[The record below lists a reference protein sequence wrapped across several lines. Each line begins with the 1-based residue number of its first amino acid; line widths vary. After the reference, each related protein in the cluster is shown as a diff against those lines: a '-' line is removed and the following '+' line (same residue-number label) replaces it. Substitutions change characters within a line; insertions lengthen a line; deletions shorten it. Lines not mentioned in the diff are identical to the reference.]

1 MLLPPLAVARRLA
14 RRLFP
19 SSRGVLV
26 GVRVYLLYADES
38 GFDDSDHFVVAG
50 LAVHEQDAYPAVR
63 AVESLFAGLP
73 ARLGDAEIHT
83 RNLRAGSGVWHSL
96 DQDRRGQFIHDL
108 TRLLLSDLPGSG
120 RPPALFAVVLHRDS
134 FPHYNPYE
142 RAYEEFFARC
152 NGMLGRLASR
162 GDRHRCVV
170 IADHSRL
177 ESAIQSA
184 MLGWR
189 ERGASTGAAI
199 GPLSAYAEVPL
210 FVDSKASRLV
220 QLADFVA
227 HWVYRAYEAGD
238 DSVLARLADG
248 FDQADG
254 VLHGLVHLVR
264 DHRACDC
271 LACGSRRPAGA

>member
-1 MLLPPLAVARRLA
+1 M
-14 RRLFP
+14 
-19 SSRGVLV
+19 
-26 GVRVYLLYADES
+26 YLLYTDES
-38 GFDDSDHFVVAG
+38 GFDDSEHFVVAG

-63 AVESLFAGLP
+63 AVDSLFQELP
-73 ARLGDAEIHT
+73 VWLRDAELHT
-83 RNLRAGSGVWHSL
+83 RNLRAGSGRWRTLSPKRRARL
-96 DQDRRGQFIHDL
+96 IQDIGEILVRN
-108 TRLLLSDLPGSG
+108 LPGSG
-120 RPPALFAVVLHRDS
+120 MPPVLFAVALYRPS
-134 FPHYNPYE
+134 FPRQNPYE

-152 NGMLGRLASR
+152 NGMLGRLAAQ

-170 IADHSRL
+170 IADQSRL
-177 ESAIQSA
+177 ASALQSA

-227 HWVYRAYEAGD
+227 HWVYRAYESGD
-238 DSVLARLADG
+238 GAMLQALTQG
-248 FDQADG
+248 FDQDRL

-264 DHRACDC
+264 EYQACGC
-271 LACGSRRPAGA
+271 LACRSRRGAG

>member
-1 MLLPPLAVARRLA
+1 MLLPPLAVARRFA
-14 RRLFP
+14 RRLFSP
-19 SSRGVLV
+19 LPCARGV
-26 GVRVYLLYADES
+26 GVYLLYADES

-63 AVESLFAGLP
+63 AVESLFASLP

-83 RNLRAGSGVWHSL
+83 RNLRAGSGIWHSL
-96 DQDRRGQFIHDL
+96 DQKRRDRFIHDL
-108 TRLLLSDLPGSG
+108 TLLLLRDLPGSG
-120 RPPALFAVVLHRDS
+120 GPPALFAVVLHRDS

-238 DSVLARLADG
+238 DSVLARLVNG
-248 FDQADG
+248 FDQEEG

-271 LACGSRRPAGA
+271 LACESRR

>member
-1 MLLPPLAVARRLA
+1 M
-14 RRLFP
+14 
-19 SSRGVLV
+19 
-26 GVRVYLLYADES
+26 YLLYADES

-63 AVESLFAGLP
+63 AVEALFAGLP

-96 DQDRRGQFIHDL
+96 DQHRRGQFIHDL
-108 TRLLLSDLPGSG
+108 TRLLFRDLPGSG
-120 RPPALFAVVLHRDS
+120 GSPTLFAVVLHRDS

-184 MLGWR
+184 MLRWR

-199 GPLSAYAEVPL
+199 GPLSAYAEAPL
-210 FVDSKASRLV
+210 FVDSRASRLV

-238 DSVLARLADG
+238 ESVLRKLIPG
-248 FDQADG
+248 FDQEDG
-254 VLHGLVHLVR
+254 RIHGLVHLVYGY
-264 DHRACDC
+264 RACDC
-271 LACGSRRPAGA
+271 LACGSRRSRE

>member
-1 MLLPPLAVARRLA
+1 M
-14 RRLFP
+14 
-19 SSRGVLV
+19 
-26 GVRVYLLYADES
+26 YLLYADES
-38 GFDDSDHFVVAG
+38 GSPSAGHFTLGG
-50 LAVHEQDAYPAVR
+50 LAVHEQDAHPLARAVDELFSRLPAVFR
-63 AVESLFAGLP
+63 TEELHTQQVRQGSSRWKGLP
-73 ARLGDAEIHT
+73 RERRRLLMQEVAE
-83 RNLRAGSGVWHSL
+83 LLV
-96 DQDRRGQFIHDL
+96 
-108 TRLLLSDLPGSG
+108 TRLTGLQRKPV
-120 RPPALFAVVLHRDS
+120 LFAVALHRAS

-152 NGMLGRLASR
+152 NGMLGRLASQ

-170 IADHSRL
+170 IADQSRL

-227 HWVYRAYEAGD
+227 HWVYRAYESED
-238 DSVLARLADG
+238 DSVLKTLASG
-248 FDQADG
+248 FDQEQE
-254 VLHGLVHLVR
+254 VVHGLVHLVR
-264 DHRACDC
+264 DYQTCDC
-271 LACGSRRPAGA
+271 LACTSRRSSA

>member
-1 MLLPPLAVARRLA
+1 M
-14 RRLFP
+14 
-19 SSRGVLV
+19 
-26 GVRVYLLYADES
+26 YLLYADES
-38 GFDDSDHFVVAG
+38 GSPNSRCFVLG
-50 LAVHEQDAYPAVR
+50 GIAVHEQDAYPLAR
-63 AVESLFAGLP
+63 AVDSLFAQLP
-73 ARLGDAEIHT
+73 PACRFEELHAQQI
-83 RNLRAGSGVWHSL
+83 RQGSGRW
-96 DQDRRGQFIHDL
+96 QGIAKARRDRLIADIA
-108 TRLLLSDLPGSG
+108 RLLLAGLPGAR
-120 RPPALFAVVLHRDS
+120 RPPALFAVALHKRS
-134 FPHYNPYE
+134 FPRQNPYE

-152 NGMLGRLASR
+152 NGMLGRMASR
-162 GDRHRCVV
+162 GDRHRCIV
-170 IADHSRL
+170 IADQSRFKL

-248 FDQADG
+248 FDQEDG

>member
-1 MLLPPLAVARRLA
+1 MEDVARLLVLGPTVS
-14 RRLFP
+14 RRQP
-19 SSRGVLV
+19 V
-26 GVRVYLLYADES
+26 
-38 GFDDSDHFVVAG
+38 
-50 LAVHEQDAYPAVR
+50 
-63 AVESLFAGLP
+63 
-73 ARLGDAEIHT
+73 
-83 RNLRAGSGVWHSL
+83 
-96 DQDRRGQFIHDL
+96 
-108 TRLLLSDLPGSG
+108 
-120 RPPALFAVVLHRDS
+120 LFAVALHKAS
-134 FPHYNPYE
+134 FPRQNPYE

-162 GDRHRCVV
+162 GDRHRCVA
-170 IADHSRL
+170 IADQSRFKL

-227 HWVYRAYEAGD
+227 HWVYRAYESGD
-238 DSVLARLADG
+238 DSVLRMLAPG
-248 FDQADG
+248 FDQEEE

-264 DHRACDC
+264 DYRTCEC
-271 LACGSRRPAGA
+271 LACASRRG